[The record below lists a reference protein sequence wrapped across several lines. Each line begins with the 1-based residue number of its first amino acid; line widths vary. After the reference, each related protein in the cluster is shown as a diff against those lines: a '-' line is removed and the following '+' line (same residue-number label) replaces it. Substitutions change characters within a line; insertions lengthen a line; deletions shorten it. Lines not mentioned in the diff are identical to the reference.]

1 MSPGSIAMIVL
12 SLLVLGGSVLVF
24 ARLSGGVSVDLNAV
38 ASDVVN
44 LVQRAEETRAEEN
57 TPGGNQSQIA
67 SGSAGNAA
75 SGAAARVPD
84 QEQPAGA
91 DTFTMTVGGVIQ
103 LAGEVRKN
111 SRSADSKKYDYSDVL
126 MLLQPY
132 FDADLNGVFLE
143 NILSDTEKISDVV
156 APANVAE
163 ALKQAGIGMAACGFP
178 RAFEL
183 ETKGISETRSALTD
197 QSILPIGIREADEQ
211 SVIPIRNVNGYRVAL
226 LQYTGGVSAS
236 VRKNMTKEDLTD
248 MIPEAEEEQIAA
260 EIRTAREQGA
270 QAVVVLLNWGKT
282 GKSPDTNQVSLAAK
296 IAEAGADLIIGA
308 GSRQLQGAEYLA
320 GPEGRQVLCCWSL
333 GSLITGDRGNV
344 RRIAGY
350 LLHVTFSRDGDRARL
365 QKAEYTPVYAWK
377 FKQDGSFFYR
387 CVAAN
392 QPAPDGMDNEQQKYM
407 ANALQIAETALAG
420 SPVLQRTG
428 KGGD

>member
-1 MSPGSIAMIVL
+1 
-12 SLLVLGGSVLVF
+12 
-24 ARLSGGVSVDLNAV
+24 
-38 ASDVVN
+38 
-44 LVQRAEETRAEEN
+44 
-57 TPGGNQSQIA
+57 
-67 SGSAGNAA
+67 
-75 SGAAARVPD
+75 
-84 QEQPAGA
+84 
-91 DTFTMTVGGVIQ
+91 
-103 LAGEVRKN
+103 
-111 SRSADSKKYDYSDVL
+111 
-126 MLLQPY
+126 
-132 FDADLNGVFLE
+132 
-143 NILSDTEKISDVV
+143 
-156 APANVAE
+156 
-163 ALKQAGIGMAACGFP
+163 
-178 RAFEL
+178 
-183 ETKGISETRSALTD
+183 
-197 QSILPIGIREADEQ
+197 
-211 SVIPIRNVNGYRVAL
+211 
-226 LQYTGGVSAS
+226 
-236 VRKNMTKEDLTD
+236 MTKEDLTD

-350 LLHVTFSRDGDRARL
+350 LLHVTFSRDEDRARL